1 MTRIIGRLDGINGA
15 LNGRLFV
22 RASHPFIGAPLGDV
36 SFRVKDGEVNIEL
49 PPTPGGIVYE
59 VDWRDTGDSRKLS
72 FPEKWKVPYGEE
84 VSLDEL
90 RLHKKRVQ
98 MKSNDGKA
106 SLVEIETLKSEG
118 EQLRNALS
126 KAEEDRQALMRR
138 LSSMEAQTAA
148 LAGQLA
154 STKGELQSAKKPL
167 APLPPITQVVE
178 RLVEVNGDEWKIK
191 LADEQQRRVLAEEE
205 ALSLK
210 QQLDDRLSLA
220 LHFGSLHGEIDR
232 LKLENQQLRSRIDGL
247 KNPVRS
253 SSVFRAEA
261 IAELDRLAGDN

>member
-1 MTRIIGRLDGINGA
+1 MTRIIGRLEGISGV

-22 RASHPFIGAPLGDV
+22 RASQPFIGAPSGEV
-36 SFRVKDGEVNIEL
+36 SFRVKNGEVNVEL

-59 VDWRDTGDSRKLS
+59 VDWRDTGDIRKLS
-72 FPEKWKVPYGEE
+72 FPERWKVPPAEE

-90 RLHKKRVQ
+90 RSHKKRVQ
-98 MKSNDGKA
+98 MKSDGGKA
-106 SLVEIETLKSEG
+106 SLVEIEALKSEG
-118 EQLRNALS
+118 EQLRSALS

-138 LSSMEAQTAA
+138 LSSMEGQTAA

-154 STKGELQSAKKPL
+154 SIQGELQSVKRPI

-178 RLVEVNGDEWKIK
+178 RLVEVNGDEWKIRV
-191 LADEQQRRVLAEEE
+191 AEEQEKRILAEEE
-205 ALSLK
+205 TLTLR
-210 QQLDDRLSLA
+210 QQLEDRLSLA
-220 LHFGSLHGEIDR
+220 LHFGSLHSEIDR

-261 IAELDRLAGDN
+261 IAELDRLAGDI